1 MEEINIYNLLITFL
15 TTIVGTVF
23 GGIVTL
29 LVNKKFEIA
38 RLRLNNIDEMSKII
52 APLLQN
58 YIGVLNSVCEVLE
71 ANEYREEI
79 CKQDDIVMLFG
90 NSLNE
95 VNAAVNIYEIELSD
109 MLEFYEN
116 LLMKSKEFIE
126 EFEKVDIIN
135 DDKSY
140 YWKFLPQAKI
150 LVDMVATF
158 SEEVSELKR
167 KMLNGK
173 LNRYWKRI
181 FIRKKRRI
189 ELTIINSKI
198 TNLIRF
204 L

>member
-15 TTIVGTVF
+15 TTIVVTVF

-38 RLRLNNIDEMSKII
+38 RLRLNNIDEMSKTI

-58 YIGVLNSVCEVLE
+58 YIGVLNSVCEFLE

-109 MLEFYEN
+109 MLDFYEN

-140 YWKFLPQAKI
+140 YWKFLPQAKVLI
-150 LVDMVATF
+150 DMVATF

-173 LNRYWKRI
+173 LNKYWKKDIYKEEKKNRI
-181 FIRKKRRI
+181 NYHK
-189 ELTIINSKI
+189 
-198 TNLIRF
+198 
-204 L
+204 

>member
-38 RLRLNNIDEMSKII
+38 RLRLNNIDEMSKTI

-58 YIGVLNSVCEVLE
+58 YIGVLNSVCEFLE

-79 CKQDDIVMLFG
+79 CKQDAIVMLFG

-109 MLEFYEN
+109 MLDFYEN

-140 YWKFLPQAKI
+140 YWKFLPQAKVLI
-150 LVDMVATF
+150 DMVATF

-173 LNRYWKRI
+173 LNKYWKKDIYKEEKKNRI
-181 FIRKKRRI
+181 NYHK
-189 ELTIINSKI
+189 
-198 TNLIRF
+198 
-204 L
+204 

>member
-38 RLRLNNIDEMSKII
+38 RLRLNNIDEMSKTI

-58 YIGVLNSVCEVLE
+58 YIGVLNSVCEFLE

-79 CKQDDIVMLFG
+79 CKQDDLVRLFG

-109 MLEFYEN
+109 MLDFYEN
-116 LLMKSKEFIE
+116 LLMKSKGFIE
-126 EFEKVDIIN
+126 EFEKTDIIN

-150 LVDMVATF
+150 LIDMVATF

-173 LNRYWKRI
+173 LNKYWKKDIYKEEKKNRI
-181 FIRKKRRI
+181 NYHK
-189 ELTIINSKI
+189 
-198 TNLIRF
+198 
-204 L
+204 